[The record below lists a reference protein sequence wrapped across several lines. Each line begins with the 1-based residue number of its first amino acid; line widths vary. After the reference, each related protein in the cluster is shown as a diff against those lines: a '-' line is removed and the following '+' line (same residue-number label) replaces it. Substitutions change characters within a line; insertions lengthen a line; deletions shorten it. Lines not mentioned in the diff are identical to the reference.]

1 MSRTN
6 GLALFRTLLSSEATI
21 LPKLTSYCWQY
32 GISLGLRYVDFN
44 GEVTVNRGFT
54 VLPFTVAL
62 LPYVVAVLM
71 YIVAVPPY
79 VVAVPPYVV
88 GVLPYVGAVPQ
99 CCSTTVC
106 WCSTT
111 VCCCSTLCW
120 CRVPLYVVVVHVLPY
135 VGAEYHCMLLQY
147 YPMLVQYH
155 RMLLQYY
162 PMLVQSTTVCCCS
175 TTLCWCIVPLYV
187 VAVPLYV
194 GAVLPYVGA
203 VLPYVVAVLMYIV
216 AVPQYVIAVLPYVG
230 AEYHRMLL
238 QYHRMLLQYHCML
251 LQYHRM
257 LLQYHRML
265 LQYYRMLPKIPSPP
279 QPPFNNY
286 MNGQMVY
293 GAPPMMVPPPPD
305 AFGMTASITDED
317 TTGQYEM
324 VDSYDSECGRRRK
337 RQVVYVDVAD
347 PCKCGSHDSGCISDV
362 SSCGNGENADSCLSD
377 DSPDHLPASRGVPVC
392 REATG
397 DSHSDSSSQHSLSSN
412 CGNGRRG
419 NALAVPSCSQVDD
432 RYQRVPLYGNH
443 KGWTGSS
450 TKSVRPL
457 KDIPPRF
464 KKLLAAHAQVVH
476 KSAAFK
482 RSQYTGA
489 PLLKRGQVDG
499 LNSSEGRQ
507 GVNSSGQYSF
517 NPEAE
522 SFIPGQKYE
531 SIGHSVAPPGFKC
544 VQPANDVVDGTA
556 PLDTPHPTYTIH
568 LSGGVPAYTCCTS
581 INNTT
586 NSDASGLTQSNAA
599 ISRSPATA
607 CSPGTIYY
615 ANQVYSAQ
623 SYMSYIPPNPSV
635 VYNVS
640 QQPQPAP
647 QVAPP
652 YMTAPFMA
660 GCAQPPA
667 HY

>member
-1 MSRTN
+1 
-6 GLALFRTLLSSEATI
+6 
-21 LPKLTSYCWQY
+21 
-32 GISLGLRYVDFN
+32 
-44 GEVTVNRGFT
+44 
-54 VLPFTVAL
+54 
-62 LPYVVAVLM
+62 
-71 YIVAVPPY
+71 
-79 VVAVPPYVV
+79 
-88 GVLPYVGAVPQ
+88 
-99 CCSTTVC
+99 
-106 WCSTT
+106 
-111 VCCCSTLCW
+111 
-120 CRVPLYVVVVHVLPY
+120 
-135 VGAEYHCMLLQY
+135 
-147 YPMLVQYH
+147 
-155 RMLLQYY
+155 
-162 PMLVQSTTVCCCS
+162 
-175 TTLCWCIVPLYV
+175 
-187 VAVPLYV
+187 
-194 GAVLPYVGA
+194 
-203 VLPYVVAVLMYIV
+203 
-216 AVPQYVIAVLPYVG
+216 
-230 AEYHRMLL
+230 
-238 QYHRMLLQYHCML
+238 
-251 LQYHRM
+251 
-257 LLQYHRML
+257 
-265 LQYYRMLPKIPSPP
+265 
-279 QPPFNNY
+279 
-286 MNGQMVY
+286 
-293 GAPPMMVPPPPD
+293 MMVPPPPD
-305 AFGMTASITDED
+305 VFGMTAGVNDED

-324 VDSYDSECGRRRK
+324 VAKYDSECGRRRK

-347 PCKCGSHDSGCISDV
+347 PCKCGGHDSGCISDV
-362 SSCGNGENADSCLSD
+362 SSCGNGDADLSD
-377 DSPDHLPASRGVPVC
+377 DSPDHLPGSQRVPVC
-392 REATG
+392 REVAG

-419 NALAVPSCSQVDD
+419 NALAVPNFPQVDD

-443 KGWTGSS
+443 KGWTGAS

-489 PLLKRGQVDG
+489 PLLKQGHVDG
-499 LNSSEGRQ
+499 VNSSEGRR
-507 GVNSSGQYSF
+507 GVNVNSSGQYSF

-531 SIGHSVAPPGFKC
+531 SIGNSVAPPSFKC
-544 VQPANDVVDGTA
+544 VQLPNDVAVADGTA
-556 PLDTPHPTYTIH
+556 PLDAPHPTYTIH

-581 INNTT
+581 NNNTA
-586 NSDASGLTQSNAA
+586 NSDASGLPLSNAA
-599 ISRSPATA
+599 TSRSPATA

-623 SYMSYIPPNPSV
+623 SYMSYIPPGPPNPTV